1 MAGKLLY
8 SRVLQNKMQKNQALE
23 QQEPEQKIR
32 APQFYVDGEN
42 GMSMDRRPADNHRS
56 DNRSFD
62 RDDRSFDQKGDGNK
76 IRRGPGRRIA
86 KEKRMRNMDPALMQ
100 KYASLPENLQEKVNA
115 MIQICYQ
122 QYMANVYKTP
132 GKADQSHYNT
142 DIEIDAESDVFE
154 TQDGF

>member
-8 SRVLQNKMQKNQALE
+8 SRVLQNKMQKQNQSSE
-23 QQEPEQKIR
+23 QEPGLHKR
-32 APQFYVDGEN
+32 PPQFYVDSHDDF
-42 GMSMDRRPADNHRS
+42 SMDKRPADNRP
-56 DNRSFD
+56 FE

-100 KYASLPENLQEKVNA
+100 KYASLPESLQEKVNA
-115 MIQICYQ
+115 TIQICYQ

-142 DIEIDAESDVFE
+142 DIEIDAEGEAFE
-154 TQDGF
+154 TQMDFDE